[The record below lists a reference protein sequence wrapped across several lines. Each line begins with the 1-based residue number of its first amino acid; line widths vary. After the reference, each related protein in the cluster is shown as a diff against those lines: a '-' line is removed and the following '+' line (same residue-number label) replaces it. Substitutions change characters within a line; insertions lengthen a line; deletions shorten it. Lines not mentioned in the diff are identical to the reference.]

1 MRVKRKIKLTGINK
15 LLDKLLHLCIMQPVR
30 LMHKICFFL
39 LCLFSLPVFA
49 QVEEETDTV
58 IAKFDSL
65 VPDPKYREDQFYV
78 SISYNLMQGK
88 PPSYSQNSL
97 STGLTIGFLRDMPI
111 NEARTHSVAI
121 GLGYSYNNIKHNLFV
136 SEIDNNPVY
145 NVVPE
150 GSFDKNKLVLHYL
163 ELPIELRWR
172 NSTQY
177 SHKFWRVYAGFK
189 VSYLMND
196 RSQFESSEGRVW
208 VRRNPDI
215 NKFICGTYIAA
226 GWNTWNFYAYYGI
239 TPIYGLDAENDK
251 GVDIKLNSLNIGL
264 MFYIL

>member
-1 MRVKRKIKLTGINK
+1 MQLIRTMRKICLF
-15 LLDKLLHLCIMQPVR
+15 L
-30 LMHKICFFL
+30 FL
-39 LCLFSLPVFA
+39 LSALPVFA
-49 QVEEETDTV
+49 QIEEETDSIV
-58 IAKFDSL
+58 PKFDSL
-65 VPDPKYREDQFYV
+65 VPDPKYREDQFYL
-78 SISYNLMQGK
+78 SLSYNLMQGK

-97 STGLTIGFLRDMPI
+97 STGFTLGFLRDMPV
-111 NEARTHSVAI
+111 NEARNHSIAI

-136 SEIDNNPVY
+136 SELNGDPVY
-145 NVVPE
+145 EVVPE

-172 NSTQY
+172 NSNAY

-189 VSYLMND
+189 ASYLLND

-215 NKFICGTYIAA
+215 NKIVLGTYLAA

-239 TPIYGLDAENDK
+239 TPIYGPDAKNEK